1 MHPSLL
7 AGIWNDLCDGSNPT
21 WGATQNHHFE
31 CVDYNRPQFNTRTR
45 RSICGQLFWIAGN
58 PGMERFRSTGLRTV
72 NCHGRESR
80 LRPKGGDN
88 AIGRRGHS
96 TGQEKYGVAIA
107 V

>member
-1 MHPSLL
+1 MKVLIIGSGGREHARAWKLRQSRKVT
-7 AGIWNDLCDGSNPT
+7 GIYCAP
-21 WGATQNHHFE
+21 
-31 CVDYNRPQFNTRTR
+31 
-45 RSICGQLFWIAGN
+45 GN

-80 LRPKGGDN
+80 LRPKRGDN